1 MALTV
6 AVVVFLLL
14 APMASLAARAF
25 RHGDVWGLENFRLL
39 ATSGQGFTGG
49 VSPVQALWTSVQIG
63 LQATVIALVIGI
75 PVAIVLSRRTRGA
88 ARTGQR
94 LLDGLVMLPLG
105 VSAVTVGFG
114 FFISLRNMLPNEVMV
129 PLVQAVIALPLV
141 VRSLVPVLR
150 AINPRL
156 REAAATLGASPL
168 RVLLTVDGP
177 FMARGLGLATGFAF
191 AISLGEFGATSFLAT
206 ADRTTLPVLIA
217 KLLGRPGADNYGM
230 AMAASL
236 ILAIVT
242 AGVMALCESSAKTQ
256 DVAAPATPS
265 PMAQTLRVSPRPT

>member
-1 MALTV
+1 M
-6 AVVVFLLL
+6 
-14 APMASLAARAF
+14 
-25 RHGDVWGLENFRLL
+25 
-39 ATSGQGFTGG
+39 
-49 VSPVQALWTSVQIG
+49 QALWTSVQIG